1 MFSHTLLSNHFQ
13 IFSLLRSSFK
23 NINFNQ
29 ISCASTNTG
38 KMATNTIYNFVA
50 KDIDEKDVKMGDVY
64 KGRVVLIVNVASE
77 CGFTKTNYPQMKV
90 LLEKYKDKG
99 LSVACFPCNQFNSQ
113 EPGTNQEIKK
123 FINEKFNFF
132 PDLYAK
138 IDVNGK
144 NAHPLWEFLKHEQHG
159 TLIDAIKWNFTK
171 FLVNKQGIP
180 VSRHAP
186 TDEPE
191 KLEPEIKK
199 LLEE

>member
-1 MFSHTLLSNHFQ
+1 MFTRTLLSNHFQ
-13 IFSLLRSSFK
+13 IVPLFRSCFK
-23 NINFNQ
+23 NNINFHI
-29 ISCASTNTG
+29 ISSVSTNT
-38 KMATNTIYNFVA
+38 MTNTIYNFEA
-50 KDIDEKDVKMGDVY
+50 KDIDGKDVKMDIY
-64 KGRVVLIVNVASE
+64 KGRVVLMVNVASE

-90 LLEKYKDKG
+90 LLEKYKDQG
-99 LSVACFPCNQFNSQ
+99 LSVACFPCNQFNGQ
-113 EPGTNQEIKK
+113 EPGTNEEIKK
-123 FINEKFNFF
+123 FINEKFNFY

-144 NAHPLWEFLKHEQHG
+144 SAHPLWEFLKHEKHG

-171 FLVNKQGIP
+171 FLVDKNGIP

-199 LLEE
+199 LLAS